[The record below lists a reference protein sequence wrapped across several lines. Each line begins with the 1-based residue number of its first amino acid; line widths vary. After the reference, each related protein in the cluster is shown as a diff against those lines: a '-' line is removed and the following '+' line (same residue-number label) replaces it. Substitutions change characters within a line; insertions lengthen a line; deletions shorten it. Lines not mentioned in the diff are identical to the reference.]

1 MIILSKLI
9 ILFLVLSCQSISSD
23 STNYFVDKNKE
34 KSIKSKNG
42 MVATAHPLASKAGI
56 EALEKGGNAVDA
68 MVASSFVIS
77 VVRPQSTGI
86 GGGGF
91 ALSYHEKSKTTRV
104 FDFETP
110 LGATRNMFLDK
121 ENKKSLYK
129 KNVLIGPESL
139 NGALSVGTPGL
150 VAGLFN
156 IHKEYET

>member
-77 VVRPQSTGI
+77 VVRPQSTGC
-86 GGGGF
+86 GGGF

-104 FDFETP
+104 FDFRE
-110 LGATRNMFLDK
+110 LLWEQLKICF
-121 ENKKSLYK
+121 
-129 KNVLIGPESL
+129 
-139 NGALSVGTPGL
+139 
-150 VAGLFN
+150 
-156 IHKEYET
+156 